1 MFEEKMSKVYV
12 ETDSFGRIIRCE
24 GQYTLPDDLN
34 GWALIEE
41 GPPCDRLNLAQS
53 HYFPEGIYTSDGIP
67 RYKLLNGKPAERTE
81 EEIAADRAS
90 LVPTAPTALEQL
102 RADVDFLAIM
112 QGVDL

>member
-1 MFEEKMSKVYV
+1 MLEEKMSKVYV

-34 GWALIEE
+34 GWSLIEE

-67 RYKLLNGKPAERTE
+67 RYKLLNGKSEARTE
-81 EEIAADRAS
+81 DEIEADRAAIIQS
-90 LVPTAPTALEQL
+90 NPSVLDQL
-102 RADVDFLAIM
+102 RADIDFIAAM
-112 QGVDL
+112 QGVEL